1 MRRCKGPAPIT
12 YAEGQTPV
20 APDDVRQ
27 DRGLGPVPIKYA
39 EGQTPVA
46 PDDFRQ
52 DRGLALGHSRIGMGA
67 STIRSPQMTTATNI
81 EITELRRQQRETRRR
96 QVRRRRLSALAV
108 LGVLGVAAIFGL
120 AQLIVGSGSA
130 AVKLTP
136 VASAAPVS
144 PFRSSAPEEIRGIHL
159 TGPLMTLTGKLD
171 SYLAMKKNGLNTI
184 ELDLK
189 DESGNVTFTKNAP
202 SIAVKDGAALRY
214 FDPTEVVGKV
224 HKAGVYLIGRV
235 VSFEDPITAR
245 AHPDLA
251 VRTSDGSLWHTSGGL
266 AWLNPYSR
274 TAWKYNVDV
283 AVAAAKAGFD
293 EIQFDYVRF
302 PSDGDL
308 SIIRYPGKRAQPMNE
323 TVAAYLR
330 YAAKRLHPL
339 GVRVSADVFG
349 LSATHD
355 LGIGQHPG
363 QISEVVDAIYP
374 MTYPSHYT
382 SGEYNLPDPNASPGP
397 TVSHSLSDFQTQL
410 SGGRAVIVPWLQDFS
425 LGRTYSPKDVAA
437 QVAAARAHHTGGF
450 MLWNAGGIYTPQAL
464 GSGPPLPL
472 PPLLAPQL

>member
-1 MRRCKGPAPIT
+1 MA
-12 YAEGQTPV
+12 
-20 APDDVRQ
+20 
-27 DRGLGPVPIKYA
+27 
-39 EGQTPVA
+39 
-46 PDDFRQ
+46 
-52 DRGLALGHSRIGMGA
+52 
-67 STIRSPQMTTATNI
+67 TATNI
-81 EITELRRQQRETRRR
+81 EITELRKQQREARRR
-96 QVRRRRLSALAV
+96 QVRRRRVSALGVLAV
-108 LGVLGVAAIFGL
+108 LAAAAVFGL
-120 AQLIVGSGSA
+120 GQLLIGSGA
-130 AVKLTP
+130 ASVTLTP

-144 PFRSSAPEEIRGIHL
+144 LFRSSAPEEIRGVHV

-171 SYLAMKKNGLNTI
+171 SYLAMKKDGLNTI

-189 DESGNVTFTKNAP
+189 DESGNVTFTKGAP
-202 SIAVKDGAALRY
+202 ALAKQDGAALRY
-214 FDPTEVVGKV
+214 FDPAEVVAKV

-235 VSFEDPITAR
+235 VTFEDPITAT
-245 AHPDLA
+245 AHPELA
-251 VRTSDGSLWHTSGGL
+251 VHKSDGSLWHTNGGL
-266 AWLNPYSR
+266 AWLNPYSHA
-274 TAWKYNVDV
+274 AWKYDVDV

-308 SIIRYPGKRAQPMNE
+308 SLIRYPGKHAQPMDD
-323 TVAAYLR
+323 TVATFLR

-363 QISEVVDAIYP
+363 QIGEVVDAIYP

-382 SGEYNLPDPNASPGP
+382 SGEYNLPDPNAAPGP
-397 TVSHSLSDFQTQL
+397 TVSHSLTDFQTQL
-410 SGGRAVIVPWLQDFS
+410 SGGRAVIIPWLQDFS
-425 LGRTYSPKDVAA
+425 LGLTYTPADVAA

-450 MLWNAGGIYTPQAL
+450 MLWNAAGVYTPQAL
-464 GSGPPLPL
+464 HSGPPPPL